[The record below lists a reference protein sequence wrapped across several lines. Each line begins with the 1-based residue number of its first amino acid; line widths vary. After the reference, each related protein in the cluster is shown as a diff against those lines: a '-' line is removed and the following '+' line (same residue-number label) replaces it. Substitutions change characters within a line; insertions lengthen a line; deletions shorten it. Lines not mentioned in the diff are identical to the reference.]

1 MDIADSYVLR
11 ESEEFMIPQHSQ
23 VMVDKN
29 KLGDDVNVAVFPVKS
44 NWLQLNEDEE
54 KKAGSDV
61 VDDAND
67 GDELA

>member
-1 MDIADSYVLR
+1 MDLADSYVLR

-29 KLGDDVNVAVFPVKS
+29 KLGQDANVAVFPVKS
-44 NWLQLNEDEE
+44 NWLQLNED
-54 KKAGSDV
+54 G
-61 VDDAND
+61 DAND

>member
-1 MDIADSYVLR
+1 MDLADSYVLR

-29 KLGDDVNVAVFPVKS
+29 KLGQDANVAVFPVKG
-44 NWLQLNEDEE
+44 NWLQLNED
-54 KKAGSDV
+54 G
-61 VDDAND
+61 DAND